1 MQYIEKQTTPPNDW
15 EKWFTTANGVRSF
28 DYKKDYN
35 SLTNVKFAKAF
46 LLGEQHGLC
55 AYCQQVIT
63 LENASIEHVTPKE
76 HNVNL
81 STNYFNLVAV
91 CKTQIK
97 DSEGKVHCD
106 KQRLSSLISP
116 IIFYGNAE
124 ANDSK
129 TNSYF
134 GAYADGS
141 VFAKHNLDEQT
152 KKQVEAFIE
161 VLNLN
166 HTQLKETRAKEV
178 LDGINA
184 IFISLPQQQKKA
196 FWKNQYER
204 ILQNKSHPFRQF
216 LLSYIGSKI
225 GIN

>member
-15 EKWFTTANGVRSF
+15 DKWFTTANGVKSF

-35 SLTNVKFAKAF
+35 SLTSVKLAKRF
-46 LLGEQHGLC
+46 LLDEQHGLC

-63 LENASIEHVTPKE
+63 VENSSIEHITPKE
-76 HNVNL
+76 YNVNL
-81 STNYFNLVAV
+81 STNYFNLVVV

-97 DSEGKVHCD
+97 DNDGKVHCD

-116 IIFYGNAE
+116 IIFYGNAD
-124 ANDSK
+124 ANASK

-134 GAYADGS
+134 TAYSDGT
-141 VFAKHNLDEQT
+141 VITKPNLDEQT
-152 KKQVEAFIE
+152 KKQAEAFIE

-166 HTQLKETRAKEV
+166 HTQLKETRVKDV

-184 IFISLPQQQKKA
+184 IFKNLPQHQKKD
-196 FWKNQYER
+196 FWKN
-204 ILQNKSHPFRQF
+204 
-216 LLSYIGSKI
+216 
-225 GIN
+225 

>member
-1 MQYIEKQTTPPNDW
+1 MQYIEKYPTPPQDW
-15 EKWFTTANGVRSF
+15 DRWFTKADGIRSF
-28 DYKKDYN
+28 DYKKDYDA
-35 SLTNVKFAKAF
+35 LTNLRLAKRF
-46 LLGEQHGLC
+46 LLNEQHGLC
-55 AYCQQVIT
+55 AYCQQVIPI
-63 LENASIEHVTPKE
+63 ENASIEHVTPKE

-81 STNYFNLVAV
+81 STNYYNLVVV
-91 CKTQIK
+91 CKTQMK

-116 IIFYGNAE
+116 IIFYRNVDA
-124 ANDSK
+124 STTK

-141 VFAKHNLDEQT
+141 VFAKPNLDEQT

-161 VLNLN
+161 ILNLN
-166 HTQLKETRAKEV
+166 HSRLKETRAKEV

-184 IFISLPQQQKKA
+184 IFIHLPPHQKRA
-196 FWKNQYER
+196 FWQNQYNR
-204 ILQNKSHPFRQF
+204 ILQNRSYPFRQF